1 MPRGG
6 RRKGAGRK
14 TQWESGCSFSET
26 VVIRVPKVL
35 KNKLLEIAHRLD
47 AGEEIDLVSKSIR
60 ERNDCLEAKVIDLE
74 KELSQLKQQPLQL
87 ELISSELDIVTK
99 TKRQMS
105 KVRDDILKSLPVSKG
120 SPIYKDTKKRY
131 DQFIK
136 VFIETFLSQS

>member
-35 KNKLLEIAHRLD
+35 KNELLEIAHRLD
-47 AGEEIDLVSKSIR
+47 AGEEVDLVSKSVKQ
-60 ERNDCLEAKVIDLE
+60 RNEYLEGKIFELE
-74 KELSQLKQQPLQL
+74 KELNQLKQQPLQL

-99 TKRQMS
+99 TKKQMS
-105 KVRDDILKSLPVSKG
+105 KVRDDVLKSLPISKG
-120 SPIYKDTKKRY
+120 SPIYKDTKKTY
-131 DQFIK
+131 DKFIGA
-136 VFIETFLSQS
+136 FLEALSQS